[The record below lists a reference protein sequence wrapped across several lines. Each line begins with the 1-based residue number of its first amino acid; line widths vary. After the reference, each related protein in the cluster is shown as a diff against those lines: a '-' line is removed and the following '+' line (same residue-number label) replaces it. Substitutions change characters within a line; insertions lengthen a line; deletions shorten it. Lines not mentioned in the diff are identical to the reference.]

1 MARKKKKKIE
11 EPKKTRLRRKGLSIR
26 TRNYKRY

>member
-1 MARKKKKKIE
+1 MARKKKKKLE
-11 EPKKTRLRRKGLSIR
+11 EPKTRLRRKGLSIR